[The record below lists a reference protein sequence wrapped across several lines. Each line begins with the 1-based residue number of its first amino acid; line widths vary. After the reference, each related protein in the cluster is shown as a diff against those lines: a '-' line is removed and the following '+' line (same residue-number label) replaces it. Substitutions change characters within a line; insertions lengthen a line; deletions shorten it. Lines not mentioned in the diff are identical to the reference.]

1 MKSKYRKTIAVHVVG
16 ANTAS
21 ANTVPCCPKL
31 YEYGGA
37 GTDWPVYRSIQEET
51 RLAVDTACAA
61 FHLNRRPQTLR
72 AWASTEGGVIRPM
85 RVHGRLA
92 WPVSELRRVLGVTA

>member
-1 MKSKYRKTIAVHVVG
+1 MISKPRKTSAVYLVEG
-16 ANTAS
+16 KTAS
-21 ANTVPCCPKL
+21 ANTVACCPKF
-31 YEYGGA
+31 YEYGDA
-37 GTDWPVYRSIQEET
+37 GPDWPVYRPIQEET

-92 WPVSELRRVLGVTA
+92 WPVSELRRVLGVTV